1 MTPEERYNQVAA
13 LYSKNNPTRKNV
25 LNQGLGYKQKPLTG
39 PQQAANL
46 RSLFAAEGP
55 EAAGTFV
62 RIPGA
67 DQSPGGRL
75 NAIMSLADNLDFKNQ
90 DALEGYLGDIAERT
104 MGYEGL
110 SIPVEGLVPDEG
122 GFFGGGGPFMS
133 EGGQQFGFGK
143 EDISEMEKAYR
154 SIQDMAVP
162 GRFENVGNIT
172 EREILANEAALLAPR
187 ELLGEEDAFK
197 PSALDEIGELLTRLD
212 AKPKDKKIEP
222 KLEDVAPSPAETL
235 EATLTGGRGDIVE
248 KPGERAAYLEAQKE
262 KNAKETGKEIDSLG
276 PDAAYNAFFAAM
288 KDVSD
293 SPPRKSE
300 SKKDAIA
307 RYRKEFEEATGI
319 DASGKID
326 KSRALQAWGLAL
338 LKNKAGGKGF
348 SGVLEALGEAGEA
361 AMPYLDKAT
370 ADSKA
375 AQLAAGKYAL
385 QQRRADV
392 DSELA
397 SAKANKDF
405 QKEIYLKWYAS
416 DLKMKEQDAKAN
428 IDAQLKI
435 LEAQTTGGD
444 YSKTKDRKFVDGQ
457 GSSDSW
463 KIPYV
468 YDSKN
473 PNGGFYLKPEAAIRK
488 HILGREGVVDAR
500 ETISALRTT
509 ATEIAQG
516 GGTVQ
521 VAYQKL
527 HSLMKAIAPSQYLTG
542 DPTDVEDYNYETKKL
557 LNQYKRF
564 LTQETG
570 NGISNRD
577 VEMWTDDLMGN
588 IGFFTNLDA
597 TLNAL
602 DGLDQI
608 FGAKQND
615 FDNALEDLLDPSNHQ
630 EGTYDNIVEKYG
642 TFEDLK
648 GLGSLVFVD
657 GKLVRK

>member
-1 MTPEERYNQVAA
+1 MTPEERYNQVAQR
-13 LYSKNNPTRKNV
+13 YSENNPTRKNV
-25 LNQGLGYKQKPLTG
+25 LNQGLGYKQKALTG

-62 RIPGA
+62 QIPRG
-67 DQSPGGRL
+67 PGSRYYAFEEL
-75 NAIMSLADNLDFKNQ
+75 KNNLDFKNQ
-90 DALEGYLGDIAERT
+90 DALGAYLNDLSERT
-104 MGYEGL
+104 MENEGL
-110 SIPVEGLVPDEG
+110 SIPIEGLVPDEG

-133 EGGQQFGFGK
+133 KGGQQFGFGK

-187 ELLGEEDAFK
+187 ELLGEEAAFQ

-222 KLEDVAPSPAETL
+222 KLEDAAPSPAETL
-235 EATLTGGRGDIVE
+235 EAILTGGRGDIVE
-248 KPGERAAYLEAQKE
+248 KPGERAAYLKAQKE
-262 KNAKETGKEIDSLG
+262 KNAKDTGGKSISLG

-348 SGVLEALGEAGEA
+348 SGALEALGEAGEA

-392 DSELA
+392 DAELA
-397 SAKANKDF
+397 SASANKDF

-416 DLKMKEQDAKAN
+416 DLKMKEQDSKAN
-428 IDAQLKI
+428 IDAQLEI
-435 LEAQTTGGD
+435 LKAQTTGGD

-488 HILGREGVVDAR
+488 HVLGRDGVVDAR

-509 ATEIAQG
+509 ATEIAEG

-527 HSLMKAIAPSQYLTG
+527 HGLMKAIAPSQYLTG
-542 DPTDVEDYNYETKKL
+542 EPTDVEDYNYETKKL